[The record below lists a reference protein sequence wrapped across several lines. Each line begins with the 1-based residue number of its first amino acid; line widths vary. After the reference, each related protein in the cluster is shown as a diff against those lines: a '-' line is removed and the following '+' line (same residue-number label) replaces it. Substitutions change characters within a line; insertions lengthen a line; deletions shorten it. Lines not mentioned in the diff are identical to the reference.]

1 MWVRGDPLLGAAD
14 TGEVD
19 AVEEHRELAA
29 LQPSPERTIS
39 EGRKTKASLLE
50 TLVEQDE
57 AAAVPGQHLGA
68 VATPAHED
76 EEVASV
82 EILLPLV
89 ADDGGQPIDAVAHV
103 DGLGGEENPDRPREE
118 EHYRRARSSS
128 ARYRSSVPA
137 GSRTTTP
144 PVSAISTAAPRG
156 RASGAAEPTTSKGR
170 KDSEILAADSE
181 CFLAFLYIQ
190 Y

>member
-19 AVEEHRELAA
+19 AVEKHRELAA
-29 LQPSPERTIS
+29 LQSSPERTIA

-57 AAAVPGQHLGA
+57 AAVVPGEHLRP
-68 VATPAHED
+68 VPAAADED
-76 EEVASV
+76 EEVAGV
-82 EILLPLV
+82 DVFLPLV
-89 ADDGGQPIDAVAHV
+89 ADDGGQPVDAVAHV
-103 DGLGGEENPDRPREE
+103 DGLGGEEDPDRPGEE

-128 ARYRSSVPA
+128 VRDRSSVPA